1 MTDADRVWN
10 RAALDSGGGSSHP
23 GDRALASVLLV
34 HGLVMNGGVHHAL
47 ESIGP
52 DAIDRAIEGY
62 SFFGLN
68 DVAAFFSAADSDP
81 VLSVWTEDT
90 ETIAN
95 QRYAAMVPDDSS
107 LVARFE
113 EVFRKHGDL
122 FAPID
127 RA

>member
-10 RAALDSGGGSSHP
+10 RAALNSGGGSPHP
-23 GDRALASVLLV
+23 GDRALASILWV

-52 DAIDRAIEGY
+52 DALDGAIEGY

-68 DVAAFFSAADSDP
+68 DVAAFFRAADSDP

-90 ETIAN
+90 ETTAN
-95 QRYAAMVPDDSS
+95 QRYAAMVPSDSS
-107 LVARFE
+107 LFERFG
-113 EVFRKHGDL
+113 EVFRAHGDL
-122 FAPID
+122 FAPVD
-127 RA
+127 RI